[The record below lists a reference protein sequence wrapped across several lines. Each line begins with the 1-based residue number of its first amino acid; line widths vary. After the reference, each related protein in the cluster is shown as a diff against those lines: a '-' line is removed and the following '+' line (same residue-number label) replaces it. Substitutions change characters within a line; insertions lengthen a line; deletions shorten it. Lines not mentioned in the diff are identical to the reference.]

1 MLCRMSRIF
10 NLALQL
16 AKLFSAIIRKEAIT
30 LSSKLFALD
39 IGTRSVVGIILQEEN
54 DHFHVEDVLVKEHK
68 ERAMVDGQ
76 IHNVMYVAELINGI
90 KHELEEKHGPLTK
103 VSVAAAGRSLKTEQA
118 SVTINIRNRPIFTEE
133 DISRLEL
140 QAVQQAQQQLL
151 QQKED
156 AKISHYYCVG
166 YSVLYYRLD
175 GEEIGSLLDQQGD
188 EAQIEVIATFL
199 PRVVVESL
207 IAALKRADLEMEAL
221 TLEPIAAINVL
232 IPPTMRRLNVALVD
246 IGAGTSDIAITDKST
261 VVAYGMVP
269 TAGDEIT
276 EALSDHYLLD
286 FPVAEN
292 AKRQLQTEEDI
303 LIQDILGF
311 DQYFP
316 KDEVLLAI
324 TPAVKQLAKSIGEEI
339 LRLNNQTA
347 PKAVML
353 VGGGSL
359 TPNLP
364 AELGYILDLPAN
376 RIAVRGIDAIQN
388 LTKEEHIK
396 TSPELVT
403 PIGIAIAAK
412 KMPIQYMSLTVNN
425 QVVRLFELKEMTVAD
440 AFLAANIRAKQ
451 LYGKP
456 GHGLSVHVN
465 GQDIFIP
472 GGHGQPAEILVN
484 GQQATTKT
492 LIKTGDAIQLIEG
505 QDGQPATATVRDI
518 VDPAAIKTITIQNT
532 KYVIEP
538 KISVNHTPASLD
550 TVLNDRDIITFD
562 IAETIEAA
570 FKITNNWHLLKQ
582 FESYTIQVNGQ
593 PLYLPEFSSQ
603 LLINGKAAKLSY
615 AVQDGDVISFQQ
627 QALPTIQRIAEQM
640 NLLLEDKITV
650 HFQNEVLELSKTA
663 NEALVNE
670 VVVSPLSTVA
680 NRSSVVFREKDR
692 SRWIYQDVFRFSNWQ
707 LPTSFKGN
715 FTILRNGQPASF
727 DMEIFGGDKLE
738 ILLEQS
744 PIM

>member
-1 MLCRMSRIF
+1 M
-10 NLALQL
+10 
-16 AKLFSAIIRKEAIT
+16 
-30 LSSKLFALD
+30 SSKLFALD
-39 IGTRSVVGIILQEEN
+39 IGTRSVVGIILEEDN
-54 DHFHVEDVLVKEHK
+54 DHFHVQDILVKEHK

-76 IHNVMYVAELINGI
+76 IHNVMYVAELINEI
-90 KHELEEKHGPLTK
+90 KQELEEKHGPLSK

-151 QQKED
+151 QHKED
-156 AKISHYYCVG
+156 TKTSHYYCVG

-207 IAALKRADLEMEAL
+207 IAALKRANLEMDAL

-286 FPVAEN
+286 FPVAEE
-292 AKRQLQTEEDI
+292 AKRQLHCSAEI

-311 DQYFP
+311 DQNYP
-316 KDEVLLAI
+316 KEEVLSAI
-324 TPAVKQLAKSIGEEI
+324 EPAVKQLAKAIGEEI
-339 LRLNNQTA
+339 LRLNNRTA

-359 TPNLP
+359 TPNLTT
-364 AELGYILDLPAN
+364 EIGLVLDLPAN
-376 RIAVRGIDAIQN
+376 RIAVRGVDAIQN
-388 LTKEEHIK
+388 LTKEAHIK
-396 TSPELVT
+396 ASPELVT

-412 KMPIQYMSLTVNN
+412 KMPIQYMSLTVNE
-425 QVVRLFELKEMTVAD
+425 QIVRLFELKEMTVGD

-456 GHGLSVHVN
+456 GHGLSISVN

-472 GGHGQPAEILVN
+472 GGHGQPAQILVN
-484 GQQATTKT
+484 GQQSSTKT
-492 LIKTGDAIQLIEG
+492 IIKTGDAIQLIEG
-505 QDGQPATATVRDI
+505 QDGLPATATIRDI
-518 VDPAAIKTITIQNT
+518 VDQAVIKTITIQET

-538 KISVNHTPASLD
+538 KITVNGSSVSMDAL
-550 TVLNDRDIITFD
+550 VNDRDIIAYE
-562 IAETIEAA
+562 IAETVEDV
-570 FKITNNWHLLKQ
+570 FTSTNNTNLLKQ
-582 FESYTIQVNGQ
+582 FESYVIYVDGK
-593 PLYLPEFSSQ
+593 PLYLPAFSAN
-603 LLINGKAAKLSY
+603 LLINGKPGKLSY
-615 AVQDGDVISFQQ
+615 AVQHNDIITFSQPS
-627 QALPTIQRIAEQM
+627 LPTVQRIADHM
-640 NLLLEDKITV
+640 NVLLEDKIIV
-650 HFQNEVLELSKTA
+650 HFQQELLELKKTTNEVL
-663 NEALVNE
+663 VNQA
-670 VVVSPLSTVA
+670 VVSPLSTVPNGA
-680 NRSSVVFREKDR
+680 TVSIQEKDR
-692 SRWIYQDVFRFSNWQ
+692 SPWIYQDVFRFSNWQ
-707 LPTSFKGN
+707 LPTTFKGN
-715 FTILRNGQPASF
+715 FTILRNGQPATF
-727 DMEIFGGDKLE
+727 DTEIFGGDQLE
-738 ILLEQS
+738 IVLEEAPLS
-744 PIM
+744 L

>member
-1 MLCRMSRIF
+1 M
-10 NLALQL
+10 
-16 AKLFSAIIRKEAIT
+16 
-30 LSSKLFALD
+30 SSKLFALD
-39 IGTRSVVGIILQEEN
+39 IGTRSVVGIILEEDN
-54 DHFHVEDVLVKEHK
+54 DHFHVQDILVKEHK

-76 IHNVMYVAELINGI
+76 IHNVMYVAELINEI
-90 KHELEEKHGPLTK
+90 KQELEEKHGPLSK

-151 QQKED
+151 QHKED
-156 AKISHYYCVG
+156 AKITHYYCVG

-207 IAALKRADLEMEAL
+207 IAALKRANLEMDAL

-286 FPVAEN
+286 FPVAEE
-292 AKRQLQTEEDI
+292 AKRQLHCADEI

-311 DQYFP
+311 DQYYP
-316 KDEVLLAI
+316 KAEVLIAI
-324 TPAVKQLAKSIGEEI
+324 EPAVKQLAKAIGEEI
-339 LRLNNQTA
+339 LRLNNKTA

-359 TPNLP
+359 TPNLTT
-364 AELGYILDLPAN
+364 EIGLVLDLPAN
-376 RIAVRGIDAIQN
+376 RIAVRGVDAIQN

-396 TSPELVT
+396 ASPELVT

-412 KMPIQYMSLTVNN
+412 KMPIQYMSLTVNE
-425 QVVRLFELKEMTVAD
+425 QIVRLFELKEMTVGD

-456 GHGLSVHVN
+456 GHGLSISVN

-472 GGHGQPAEILVN
+472 GGHGQPAQILVN
-484 GQQATTKT
+484 SQQATTKT
-492 LIKTGDAIQLIEG
+492 IIKTGDAIQLIEG
-505 QDGQPATATVRDI
+505 QDGHPATATVRDI
-518 VDPAAIKTITIQNT
+518 VDQAVTKTVTIQDT

-538 KISVNHTPASLD
+538 TITVNGSPVSMD
-550 TVLNDRDIITFD
+550 TVLNDRDIIVFE
-562 IAETIEAA
+562 IAETVEDI
-570 FKITNNWHLLKQ
+570 FKFTNNTHLLKQ
-582 FESYTIQVNGQ
+582 FESFVVYVDGK
-593 PLYLPEFSSQ
+593 PLYLPAFSAQ
-603 LLINGKAAKLSY
+603 LLINGKPSKLSY
-615 AVQDGDVISFQQ
+615 AVQQNDVITFSQPT
-627 QALPTIQRIAEQM
+627 LPTVQRIADHM
-640 NLLLEDKITV
+640 NVLLEDKIII
-650 HFQNEVLELSKTA
+650 HFQQELVELKKTT
-663 NEALVNE
+663 NDMLVNQA
-670 VVVSPLSTVA
+670 VVSPLSTVPNGA
-680 NRSSVVFREKDR
+680 TIAIQEKDR
-692 SRWIYQDVFRFSNWQ
+692 SPWIYQDVFRFSTWQ
-707 LPTSFKGN
+707 LPTTFKGH

-727 DMEIFGGDKLE
+727 DTEIFGGDQLE
-738 ILLEQS
+738 IVLEDAPLS
-744 PIM
+744 L

>member
-1 MLCRMSRIF
+1 M
-10 NLALQL
+10 
-16 AKLFSAIIRKEAIT
+16 
-30 LSSKLFALD
+30 SSKLFALD

-54 DHFHVEDVLVKEHK
+54 DHFHVEDILVKEHK

-76 IHNVMYVAELINGI
+76 IHNVMYVAELINEI
-90 KHELEEKHGPLTK
+90 KQELTEKHGPLTK

-286 FPVAEN
+286 FPIAEN
-292 AKRQLQTEEDI
+292 AKRQLQTEENI

-324 TPAVKQLAKSIGEEI
+324 EPAVKQLAKSIGEEI

-388 LTKEEHIK
+388 LTREEHIQA
-396 TSPELVT
+396 SPELVT

-484 GQQATTKT
+484 GQPATTKT

-505 QDGQPATATVRDI
+505 QDGQPATASVRDI
-518 VDPAAIKTITIQNT
+518 VDPAAIKTVTIQNT

-538 KISVNHTPASLD
+538 KILVNHTPASLD
-550 TVLNDRDIITFD
+550 TVLNDRDIVTFD
-562 IAETIEAA
+562 IAETIEDI

-603 LLINGKAAKLSY
+603 LMINDKAAKLSY
-615 AVQDGDVISFQQ
+615 TVQDGDIISFQQ
-627 QALPTIQRIAEQM
+627 QALPTVQRIADQM
-640 NLLLEDKITV
+640 NLLVEDKITV
-650 HFQNEVLELSKTA
+650 HFQNEVLELTKIV

-670 VVVSPLSTVA
+670 QVVSPLSTVPNGA
-680 NRSSVVFREKDR
+680 AVIFREKDR

-744 PIM
+744 PIT

>member
-1 MLCRMSRIF
+1 M
-10 NLALQL
+10 
-16 AKLFSAIIRKEAIT
+16 
-30 LSSKLFALD
+30 SSKLFALD
-39 IGTRSVVGIILQEEN
+39 IGTRSVVGIILQEDN
-54 DHFHVEDVLVKEHK
+54 DHFHVQDILVKEHK

-76 IHNVMYVAELINGI
+76 IHNVMYVAELINEI
-90 KHELEEKHGPLTK
+90 KQELEEKHGPLSK

-151 QQKED
+151 QHKED
-156 AKISHYYCVG
+156 TKTSHYYCVG

-207 IAALKRADLEMEAL
+207 IAALKRANLEMDAL

-286 FPVAEN
+286 FPVAEE
-292 AKRQLQTEEDI
+292 AKRQLHCSEEI

-311 DQYFP
+311 DQYYP
-316 KDEVLLAI
+316 KEEVLTAI
-324 TPAVKQLAKSIGEEI
+324 EPAVKQLAKAIGEEI
-339 LRLNNQTA
+339 LRLNNRTA

-359 TPNLP
+359 TPNLTT
-364 AELGYILDLPAN
+364 EIGLVLDLPAN
-376 RIAVRGIDAIQN
+376 RIAVRGVDAIQN
-388 LTKEEHIK
+388 LTKEAHIK
-396 TSPELVT
+396 ASPELVT

-412 KMPIQYMSLTVNN
+412 KMPIQYMSLTVNE
-425 QVVRLFELKEMTVAD
+425 QIVRLFELKEMTVGD

-456 GHGLSVHVN
+456 GHGLSISVN

-472 GGHGQPAEILVN
+472 GGHGQPAQILVN
-484 GQQATTKT
+484 GQQSSTKT
-492 LIKTGDAIQLIEG
+492 IIKTGDAIQLIEG
-505 QDGQPATATVRDI
+505 QDGLPATATIRDI
-518 VDPAAIKTITIQNT
+518 VDQAVIKTITIQET

-538 KISVNHTPASLD
+538 KITVNGSSVSMDAL
-550 TVLNDRDIITFD
+550 VNDRDIISYE
-562 IAETIEAA
+562 IAETVEDV
-570 FKITNNWHLLKQ
+570 FTSTNNTHILKQ
-582 FESYTIQVNGQ
+582 FESYVIYVDGK
-593 PLYLPEFSSQ
+593 PLYLPAFSAN
-603 LLINGKAAKLSY
+603 LLINGKPGKLSY
-615 AVQDGDVISFQQ
+615 AVQHNDTITFSQPS
-627 QALPTIQRIAEQM
+627 LPTVQRIADHL
-640 NLLLEDKITV
+640 NVLLEDKIIV
-650 HFQNEVLELSKTA
+650 HFQQELLELRKTTNEVL
-663 NEALVNE
+663 VNQA
-670 VVVSPLSTVA
+670 VVSPLSTVPNGA
-680 NRSSVVFREKDR
+680 TVSIQEKDR
-692 SRWIYQDVFRFSNWQ
+692 SPWIYQDVFRFSNWQ
-707 LPTSFKGN
+707 LPTTFKGN
-715 FTILRNGQPASF
+715 FTILRNGQPATF
-727 DMEIFGGDKLE
+727 DTEIFGGDQLE
-738 ILLEQS
+738 IVLEEAPLS
-744 PIM
+744 L

>member
-1 MLCRMSRIF
+1 M
-10 NLALQL
+10 
-16 AKLFSAIIRKEAIT
+16 
-30 LSSKLFALD
+30 SSKLFALD
-39 IGTRSVVGIILQEEN
+39 IGTRSVVGIILVEDK
-54 DHFHVEDVLVKEHK
+54 DHFHVQDIIVKEHK

-76 IHNVMYVAELINGI
+76 IHNVMYVAELINEI
-90 KHELEEKHGPLTK
+90 KHELEEMHGPLTK

-118 SVTINIRNRPIFTEE
+118 SVTISIRNRPIFTEE

-151 QQKED
+151 QHKED
-156 AKISHYYCVG
+156 AKLSHYYCVG

-175 GEEIGSLLDQQGD
+175 GEEIGSLLDQQGN

-207 IAALKRADLEMEAL
+207 IAALKRANLEMDAL

-286 FPVAEN
+286 FPVAET
-292 AKRQLQTEEDI
+292 AKRQLQTEDEI

-311 DQYFP
+311 DQFFA
-316 KDEVLLAI
+316 KAEVLKAI
-324 TPAVKQLAKSIGEEI
+324 EPAVKQLAQAIGEEI
-339 LRLNNQTA
+339 LRLNNRTT

-359 TPNLP
+359 TPNLTT
-364 AELGYILDLPAN
+364 ELGLVLDLPTN
-376 RIAVRGIDAIQN
+376 RIAVRGVDAIPN

-396 TSPELVT
+396 PSPELVT

-412 KMPIQYMSLTVNN
+412 KMPIQYMSLTVNE
-425 QVVRLFELKEMTVAD
+425 QVVRLFELKEMTVGD

-456 GHGLSVHVN
+456 GHGLSVSVN

-472 GGHGQPAEILVN
+472 GGHGQPAQILVN
-484 GQQATTKT
+484 GQQASTKT
-492 LIKTGDAIQLIEG
+492 IIKTGDAIQLIEG
-505 QDGQPATATVRDI
+505 QDGQIAKATVRDI
-518 VDPAAIKTITIQNT
+518 VDDAAIKTVTIQDI
-532 KYVIEP
+532 KYIIEP
-538 KISVNHTPASLD
+538 KITVNNAPASLD
-550 TVLNDRDIITFD
+550 TTLNDRDIIAFQ
-562 IAETIEAA
+562 IVETVEDV
-570 FKITNNWHLLKQ
+570 FKFTNNWDLLKR
-582 FESYTIQVNGQ
+582 FESYYIHVDGK
-593 PLYLPEFSSQ
+593 PLYLPEFSAH
-603 LLINGKAAKLSY
+603 LLINSKPCKLSY
-615 AVQDGDVISFQQ
+615 AVQDGDMIEFQQ
-627 QALPTIQRIAEQM
+627 QALPTVQRIADQM
-640 NLLLEDKITV
+640 NILLEDKIMI
-650 HFQNEVLELSKTA
+650 HFQNEVLELNKIA
-663 NEALVNE
+663 HEVLVNQA
-670 VVVSPLSTVA
+670 VVPPLSTVPNGA
-680 NRSSVVFREKDR
+680 TISFKEKDQ
-692 SRWIYQDVFRFSNWQ
+692 SRWIYQDVFRFSSWQ
-707 LPTSFKGN
+707 LPTTFKGN

-738 ILLEQS
+738 ILLEEAHLS
-744 PIM
+744 Y

>member
-1 MLCRMSRIF
+1 M
-10 NLALQL
+10 
-16 AKLFSAIIRKEAIT
+16 
-30 LSSKLFALD
+30 
-39 IGTRSVVGIILQEEN
+39 
-54 DHFHVEDVLVKEHK
+54 
-68 ERAMVDGQ
+68 
-76 IHNVMYVAELINGI
+76 
-90 KHELEEKHGPLTK
+90 
-103 VSVAAAGRSLKTEQA
+103 
-118 SVTINIRNRPIFTEE
+118 TINIRNRPIFTEE

-151 QQKED
+151 QHKED
-156 AKISHYYCVG
+156 AKITHYYCVG

-207 IAALKRADLEMEAL
+207 IAALKRANLEMDAL

-286 FPVAEN
+286 FPVAEE
-292 AKRQLQTEEDI
+292 AKRQLHCADEI

-311 DQYFP
+311 DQYYP
-316 KDEVLLAI
+316 KAEVLIAI
-324 TPAVKQLAKSIGEEI
+324 EPAVKQLAKAIGEEI
-339 LRLNNQTA
+339 LRLNNKTA

-359 TPNLP
+359 TPNLTT
-364 AELGYILDLPAN
+364 EIGLVLDLPAN
-376 RIAVRGIDAIQN
+376 RIAVRGVDAIQN

-396 TSPELVT
+396 ASPELVT

-412 KMPIQYMSLTVNN
+412 KMPIQYMSLTVNE
-425 QVVRLFELKEMTVAD
+425 QIVRLFELKEMTVGD

-456 GHGLSVHVN
+456 GHGLSISVN

-472 GGHGQPAEILVN
+472 GGHGQPAQILVN
-484 GQQATTKT
+484 SQQATTKT
-492 LIKTGDAIQLIEG
+492 IIKTGDAIQLIEG
-505 QDGQPATATVRDI
+505 QDGHPATATVRDI
-518 VDPAAIKTITIQNT
+518 VDQAVTKTVTIQDT

-538 KISVNHTPASLD
+538 TITVNGSPVSMD
-550 TVLNDRDIITFD
+550 TVLNDRDIIVFE
-562 IAETIEAA
+562 IAETVEDI
-570 FKITNNWHLLKQ
+570 FKFTNNTHLLKQ
-582 FESYTIQVNGQ
+582 FESFVVYVDGK
-593 PLYLPEFSSQ
+593 PLYLPAFSAQ
-603 LLINGKAAKLSY
+603 LLINGKPSKLSY
-615 AVQDGDVISFQQ
+615 AVQQNDVITFSQPT
-627 QALPTIQRIAEQM
+627 LPTVQRIADHM
-640 NLLLEDKITV
+640 NVLLEDKIII
-650 HFQNEVLELSKTA
+650 HFQQELVELKKTT
-663 NEALVNE
+663 NDMLVNQA
-670 VVVSPLSTVA
+670 VVSPLSTVPNGA
-680 NRSSVVFREKDR
+680 TIAIQEKDR
-692 SRWIYQDVFRFSNWQ
+692 SPWIYQDVFRFSTWQ
-707 LPTSFKGN
+707 LPTTFKGH

-727 DMEIFGGDKLE
+727 DTEIFGGDQLE
-738 ILLEQS
+738 IVLEDAPLS
-744 PIM
+744 L

>member
-1 MLCRMSRIF
+1 M
-10 NLALQL
+10 
-16 AKLFSAIIRKEAIT
+16 
-30 LSSKLFALD
+30 SSKLFALD
-39 IGTRSVVGIILQEEN
+39 IGTRSVVGIILEEN
-54 DHFHVEDVLVKEHK
+54 QDNFHVRDILVKEHK

-76 IHNVMYVAELINGI
+76 IHNVLYVAELIKEI
-90 KHELEEKHGPLTK
+90 KQELEEKHGALTK

-118 SVTINIRNRPIFTEE
+118 SVKVNIRNRPIFTEE

-156 AKISHYYCVG
+156 TQTSHYYCVG

-232 IPPTMRRLNVALVD
+232 IPPSMRRLNVALVD

-261 VVAYGMVP
+261 IVAYGMVP

-286 FPVAEN
+286 FPVAET
-292 AKRQLQTEEDI
+292 AKRQLQTDEDI

-316 KDEVLLAI
+316 KDEVLKAI
-324 TPAVKQLAKSIGEEI
+324 EPAVKQLAKAIGEEI
-339 LRLNNQTA
+339 LRLNNQHA

-359 TPNLP
+359 TPSLS
-364 AELGYILDLPAN
+364 EKLGEVLGLPAN
-376 RIAVRGIDAIQN
+376 RIAVRGVDAIQN

-396 TSPELVT
+396 ASPELVT

-412 KMPIQYMSLTVNN
+412 KMPIQYMSLTVNE
-425 QVVRLFELKEMTVAD
+425 QVVRLFELKEMTVGD

-456 GHGLSVHVN
+456 GHGLSVSVN

-472 GGHGQPAEILVN
+472 GGHGQPAQILVN
-484 GQQATTKT
+484 GQPASTKSV
-492 LIKTGDAIQLIEG
+492 IQSGDTIQLIEG
-505 QDGQPATATVRDI
+505 QDGQTATATVRDLI
-518 VDPAAIKTITIQNT
+518 DSAAVKKVTLQDTM
-532 KYVIEP
+532 YVVEP
-538 KISVNHTPASLD
+538 KIILNGEPASID
-550 TVLNDRDIITFD
+550 TALKDRDTILFEP
-562 IAETIEAA
+562 AETIEDI
-570 FKITNNWHLLKQ
+570 FKLTNNMDLLKRL
-582 FESYTIQVNGQ
+582 ESYIIHVDGK
-593 PLYLPEFSSQ
+593 PLYLQEFSAS
-603 LLINGKAAKLSY
+603 LSINGKPCKLQYS
-615 AVQDGDVISFQQ
+615 VQDGDILSFQQ
-627 QALPTIQRIAEQM
+627 AALPSVQMIANHM
-640 NLLLEDKITV
+640 NILLEDKIIV
-650 HFQNEVLELSKTA
+650 HFQNEILELTKVA
-663 NEALVNE
+663 NEILINQ
-670 VVVSPLSTVA
+670 VVMSPLSTVPNGA
-680 NRSSVVFREKDR
+680 TVSVKEKDQ

-707 LPTSFKGN
+707 IPTTFKGN
-715 FTILRNGQPASF
+715 FTILRNNQPASF
-727 DMEIFGGDKLE
+727 DTEIFGGDKLE
-738 ILLEQS
+738 ILLVET
-744 PIM
+744 PISI

>member
-1 MLCRMSRIF
+1 M
-10 NLALQL
+10 
-16 AKLFSAIIRKEAIT
+16 
-30 LSSKLFALD
+30 SSKLFALD
-39 IGTRSVVGIILQEEN
+39 IGTRSVVGIILEEN
-54 DHFHVEDVLVKEHK
+54 HDHFHVQDIIVKEHK

-76 IHNVMYVAELINGI
+76 IHNVMYVAELVREI
-90 KHELEEKHGPLTK
+90 KQELEEKHGPLLK

-118 SVTINIRNRPIFTEE
+118 SITISIRNRPIFTEE

-156 AKISHYYCVG
+156 AKSSHYYCVG

-269 TAGDEIT
+269 TAGDEVT

-286 FPVAEN
+286 FPVAET
-292 AKRQLQTEEDI
+292 AKRQLQTEDEI
-303 LIQDILGF
+303 VIQDILGF
-311 DQYFP
+311 DQFLP
-316 KDEVLLAI
+316 KDEVLRAI
-324 TPAVKQLAKSIGEEI
+324 EPAVEQLAKAIGEEI
-339 LRLNNQTA
+339 LRLNNKTA

-359 TPNLP
+359 TPNLS
-364 AELGYILDLPAN
+364 EKLGAVLGLPAN
-376 RIAVRGIDAIQN
+376 RIAVRGVDAIQN
-388 LTKEEHIK
+388 LTREAGIK
-396 TSPELVT
+396 ASPELVT

-412 KMPIQYMSLTVNN
+412 KMPIQYMSLTVND
-425 QVVRLFELKEMTVAD
+425 QVVRLFELKEMTVGD

-456 GHGLSVHVN
+456 GHGLSVSVN

-472 GGHGQPAEILVN
+472 GGHGQPAQILVN
-484 GQQATTKT
+484 GQVASTKT
-492 LIKTGDAIQLIEG
+492 VVQSGDAIQLIEG
-505 QDGQPATATVRDI
+505 QDGQTASASVRDLIDSAAVKKVTLQDTMYVVEPKIIVNGQPSSLDTILKDRDI
-518 VDPAAIKTITIQNT
+518 VLF
-532 KYVIEP
+532 E
-538 KISVNHTPASLD
+538 H
-550 TVLNDRDIITFD
+550 
-562 IAETIEAA
+562 AETIEDL
-570 FKITNNWHLLKQ
+570 FKFTNNTDLLKKLEPYYIHVDGKPYYLQ
-582 FESYTIQVNGQ
+582 DFSASLTNNGKPCKLQYTIQ
-593 PLYLPEFSSQ
+593 
-603 LLINGKAAKLSY
+603 
-615 AVQDGDVISFQQ
+615 DGDQLAFQQ
-627 QALPTIQRIAEQM
+627 NPLPSVQMIA
-640 NLLLEDKITV
+640 NHLNILLEDKIV
-650 HFQNEVLELSKTA
+650 VRFQNETLELTKMA
-663 NEALVNE
+663 HEVLVNH
-670 VVVSPLSTVA
+670 VVMSPLSSVPNGA
-680 NRSSVVFREKDR
+680 NVSFKEKDS

-707 LPTSFKGN
+707 LPTTFKGN
-715 FTILRNGQPASF
+715 FTILRNNQLASF
-727 DMEIFGGDKLE
+727 DTEIFGGDQLE
-738 ILLEQS
+738 IILTDS
-744 PIM
+744 PITI

>member
-1 MLCRMSRIF
+1 M
-10 NLALQL
+10 
-16 AKLFSAIIRKEAIT
+16 
-30 LSSKLFALD
+30 SSKLFALD
-39 IGTRSVVGIILQEEN
+39 IGTRSVVGIILEENN
-54 DHFHVEDVLVKEHK
+54 DHFHVQDILVKEHK

-76 IHNVMYVAELINGI
+76 IHNVMYVAELITEI
-90 KHELEEKHGPLTK
+90 KQQLEEKHGPLSK

-118 SVTINIRNRPIFTEE
+118 SVTLNIRNRPIFTEE

-151 QQKED
+151 QHKED
-156 AKISHYYCVG
+156 AKTSHYYCVG

-207 IAALKRADLEMEAL
+207 IAALKRANLEMDAL

-286 FPVAEN
+286 FPVAEE
-292 AKRQLQTEEDI
+292 AKRQLHSAEEI

-311 DQYFP
+311 DQYYP
-316 KDEVLLAI
+316 KAEVLTAI
-324 TPAVKQLAKSIGEEI
+324 EPAVKQLAKAIGEEI
-339 LRLNNQTA
+339 LRLNNRTA

-359 TPNLP
+359 TPNLTT
-364 AELGYILDLPAN
+364 EIGLVLNLPAN
-376 RIAVRGIDAIQN
+376 RIAVRGVDAIQN

-396 TSPELVT
+396 ASPELVT

-412 KMPIQYMSLTVNN
+412 KMPIQYMSLTVNE
-425 QVVRLFELKEMTVAD
+425 QIVRLFELKEMTVGD

-456 GHGLSVHVN
+456 GHGLSISVN

-472 GGHGQPAEILVN
+472 GGHGQPAQILVN
-484 GQQATTKT
+484 GQQASTKT
-492 LIKTGDAIQLIEG
+492 IIKTGDAILLIEG
-505 QDGQPATATVRDI
+505 QDGHPATATVRDI
-518 VDPAAIKTITIQNT
+518 VDQAVTKTVTIQEM

-538 KISVNHTPASLD
+538 KITVNGSPVSMD
-550 TVLNDRDIITFD
+550 TVLNDRDSIAFEV
-562 IAETIEAA
+562 AETVEDI
-570 FKITNNWHLLKQ
+570 FKATNNTNMLKQ
-582 FESYTIQVNGQ
+582 FESYVIYVDGK
-593 PLYLPEFSSQ
+593 PLYVPTFSAN
-603 LLINGKAAKLSY
+603 LLINGKPGKLTY
-615 AVQDGDVISFQQ
+615 AVQHNDVITFSQPS
-627 QALPTIQRIAEQM
+627 LPTVQRIADHL
-640 NLLLEDKITV
+640 NVLLEDKIII
-650 HFQNEVLELSKTA
+650 HFQQELLELKKTTNEVL
-663 NEALVNE
+663 VNQ
-670 VVVSPLSTVA
+670 VVVSPLSTVPNGA
-680 NRSSVVFREKDR
+680 TVAILEKDR
-692 SRWIYQDVFRFSNWQ
+692 SPWVYQDVFRFSNWQ

-715 FTILRNGQPASF
+715 FTILRNGQLATF
-727 DMEIFGGDKLE
+727 DTEIFGGDRLE
-738 ILLEQS
+738 IVLEEAPLS
-744 PIM
+744 L

>member
-1 MLCRMSRIF
+1 M
-10 NLALQL
+10 
-16 AKLFSAIIRKEAIT
+16 
-30 LSSKLFALD
+30 SSKLFALD
-39 IGTRSVVGIILQEEN
+39 IGTRSVVGIILEEDN
-54 DHFHVEDVLVKEHK
+54 DHFHVQDILVKEHK

-76 IHNVMYVAELINGI
+76 IHNVMYVAELINEI
-90 KHELEEKHGPLTK
+90 KQELEEKHGPLSK

-118 SVTINIRNRPIFTEE
+118 SVTIPIRNRPIFTEE

-151 QQKED
+151 QHKED
-156 AKISHYYCVG
+156 AKTSHYYCVG

-207 IAALKRADLEMEAL
+207 IAALKRANLEMGAL

-286 FPVAEN
+286 FPVAEE
-292 AKRQLQTEEDI
+292 AKRQLHCAEEI

-311 DQYFP
+311 DQYYP
-316 KDEVLLAI
+316 KAEVLTAI
-324 TPAVKQLAKSIGEEI
+324 EPAVKQLAKAIGEEI
-339 LRLNNQTA
+339 LRLNNRTA

-359 TPNLP
+359 TPNLTT
-364 AELGYILDLPAN
+364 EIGLVLDLPAN
-376 RIAVRGIDAIQN
+376 RIAVRGVDAIQN

-396 TSPELVT
+396 ASPELVT

-412 KMPIQYMSLTVNN
+412 KMPIQYMSLTVNE
-425 QVVRLFELKEMTVAD
+425 QIVRLFELKEMTVGD

-456 GHGLSVHVN
+456 GHGLSISVN

-472 GGHGQPAEILVN
+472 GGHGQPAKILVN
-484 GQQATTKT
+484 GQQASTKT
-492 LIKTGDAIQLIEG
+492 IIKTGDAIQLIEG
-505 QDGQPATATVRDI
+505 QDGHPATATVRDI
-518 VDPAAIKTITIQNT
+518 VDQAVTKTVTIQET

-538 KISVNHTPASLD
+538 KITVNGSPVSMD
-550 TVLNDRDIITFD
+550 TVLNDRDIIAFE
-562 IAETIEAA
+562 IAETVEDI
-570 FKITNNWHLLKQ
+570 FKTTNNNNLLKQ
-582 FESYTIQVNGQ
+582 FESFVVYVDGK
-593 PLYLPEFSSQ
+593 PLYLPTCSAQ
-603 LLINGKAAKLSY
+603 LLINGKPGKLSF
-615 AVQDGDVISFQQ
+615 AVQHNDIITFSQPS
-627 QALPTIQRIAEQM
+627 LPTVQRIAAHM
-640 NLLLEDKITV
+640 NVLLEDKIIIY
-650 HFQNEVLELSKTA
+650 FQQELLELKKTT
-663 NEALVNE
+663 NEMVVNQA
-670 VVVSPLSTVA
+670 VVSPLSTVPNGA
-680 NRSSVVFREKDR
+680 TIAIHEKDR
-692 SRWIYQDVFRFSNWQ
+692 SPWIYQDVFRFSNWQ
-707 LPTSFKGN
+707 LPTTFKGN
-715 FTILRNGQPASF
+715 FTILRNGQPATF
-727 DMEIFGGDKLE
+727 DTEIFGGDQLE
-738 ILLEQS
+738 IVLEDAPLS
-744 PIM
+744 L

>member
-1 MLCRMSRIF
+1 M
-10 NLALQL
+10 
-16 AKLFSAIIRKEAIT
+16 
-30 LSSKLFALD
+30 SSKLFALD
-39 IGTRSVVGIILQEEN
+39 IGTRSVVGIILEEDN
-54 DHFHVEDVLVKEHK
+54 DHFHVQDILVKEHK

-76 IHNVMYVAELINGI
+76 IHNVMYVAELINEI
-90 KHELEEKHGPLTK
+90 KQELEEKHGPLSK

-151 QQKED
+151 QHKED
-156 AKISHYYCVG
+156 TKTSHYYCVG

-207 IAALKRADLEMEAL
+207 IAALKRANLEMDAL

-286 FPVAEN
+286 FPVAEE
-292 AKRQLQTEEDI
+292 AKRQLHCSEEI

-311 DQYFP
+311 DQYYP
-316 KDEVLLAI
+316 KEEVLSAI
-324 TPAVKQLAKSIGEEI
+324 EPAVKQLAKAIGEEI
-339 LRLNNQTA
+339 LRLNNRTA

-359 TPNLP
+359 TPNLTT
-364 AELGYILDLPAN
+364 EIGLVLDLPAN
-376 RIAVRGIDAIQN
+376 RIAVRGVDAIQN
-388 LTKEEHIK
+388 LTKEAHIK
-396 TSPELVT
+396 ASPELVT

-412 KMPIQYMSLTVNN
+412 KMPIQYMSLTVNE
-425 QVVRLFELKEMTVAD
+425 QIVRLFELKEMTVGD

-456 GHGLSVHVN
+456 GHGLSISVN

-472 GGHGQPAEILVN
+472 GGHGQPAQILVN
-484 GQQATTKT
+484 GQQSSTKT
-492 LIKTGDAIQLIEG
+492 IIKTGDAIQLIEG
-505 QDGQPATATVRDI
+505 QDGLPATATIRDI
-518 VDPAAIKTITIQNT
+518 VDQAVIKTITIQET

-538 KISVNHTPASLD
+538 KITVNGSSVSMDAL
-550 TVLNDRDIITFD
+550 VNDRDIIAYE
-562 IAETIEAA
+562 IAETVEDV
-570 FKITNNWHLLKQ
+570 FTLTNNTNLLKQ
-582 FESYTIQVNGQ
+582 FESYVIYVDGK
-593 PLYLPEFSSQ
+593 PLYLPASAN
-603 LLINGKAAKLSY
+603 LLINGKPGKLSY
-615 AVQDGDVISFQQ
+615 AVQHNDIITFSQPS
-627 QALPTIQRIAEQM
+627 LPTVQRIADHM
-640 NLLLEDKITV
+640 NVLLEDKIIV
-650 HFQNEVLELSKTA
+650 HFQQELLELKKTTNEVL
-663 NEALVNE
+663 VNQA
-670 VVVSPLSTVA
+670 VVSPLSTVPNGA
-680 NRSSVVFREKDR
+680 TVSIQEKDR
-692 SRWIYQDVFRFSNWQ
+692 SPWIYQDVFRFSNWQ
-707 LPTSFKGN
+707 LPTTFKGN
-715 FTILRNGQPASF
+715 FTILRNGQPATF
-727 DMEIFGGDKLE
+727 DTEIFGGDQLE
-738 ILLEQS
+738 IVLEEAPLS
-744 PIM
+744 L

>member
-1 MLCRMSRIF
+1 M
-10 NLALQL
+10 
-16 AKLFSAIIRKEAIT
+16 
-30 LSSKLFALD
+30 SSKLFALD
-39 IGTRSVVGIILQEEN
+39 IGTRSVVGIILEEDN
-54 DHFHVEDVLVKEHK
+54 DHFHVQDILVKEHK

-76 IHNVMYVAELINGI
+76 IHNVMYVAELINEI
-90 KHELEEKHGPLTK
+90 KQELEEKHGPLSK

-151 QQKED
+151 QHKED

-207 IAALKRADLEMEAL
+207 IAALKRANLEMDAL

-286 FPVAEN
+286 FPVAEE
-292 AKRQLQTEEDI
+292 AKRQLHCADEI

-311 DQYFP
+311 DQYYP
-316 KDEVLLAI
+316 KAEVLIAI
-324 TPAVKQLAKSIGEEI
+324 EPAVKQLAKAIGEEI
-339 LRLNNQTA
+339 LRLNNKTA

-359 TPNLP
+359 TPNLTT
-364 AELGYILDLPAN
+364 EIGLVLDLPAN
-376 RIAVRGIDAIQN
+376 RIAVRGVDAIQN

-396 TSPELVT
+396 ASPELVT

-412 KMPIQYMSLTVNN
+412 KMPIQYMSLTVNE
-425 QVVRLFELKEMTVAD
+425 QIVRLFELKEMTVGD

-456 GHGLSVHVN
+456 GHGLSISVN

-472 GGHGQPAEILVN
+472 GGHGQPAQILVN

-492 LIKTGDAIQLIEG
+492 IIKTGDAIQLIEG
-505 QDGQPATATVRDI
+505 QDGHPATATVRDI
-518 VDPAAIKTITIQNT
+518 VDQAVTKTVTIQET

-538 KISVNHTPASLD
+538 TITVNGSPVSMD
-550 TVLNDRDIITFD
+550 TVLNDRDIIVFE
-562 IAETIEAA
+562 IAETVEDI
-570 FKITNNWHLLKQ
+570 FKFTNNTHLLKQ
-582 FESYTIQVNGQ
+582 FESFVVYVDGK
-593 PLYLPEFSSQ
+593 PLYLPAFSAQ
-603 LLINGKAAKLSY
+603 LLINGKPSKLSY
-615 AVQDGDVISFQQ
+615 AVQQNDVITFSQPT
-627 QALPTIQRIAEQM
+627 LPTVQRIADHM
-640 NLLLEDKITV
+640 NVLLEDKIII
-650 HFQNEVLELSKTA
+650 HFQQELVELKKTT
-663 NEALVNE
+663 NDMLVNQA
-670 VVVSPLSTVA
+670 VVSPLSTVPNGA
-680 NRSSVVFREKDR
+680 TIAIQEKDR
-692 SRWIYQDVFRFSNWQ
+692 SPWIYQDVFRFSTWQ
-707 LPTSFKGN
+707 LPTTFKGH

-727 DMEIFGGDKLE
+727 DTEIFGGDQLE
-738 ILLEQS
+738 IVLEDAPLS
-744 PIM
+744 L

>member
-1 MLCRMSRIF
+1 MLFRMSRIF

-16 AKLFSAIIRKEAIT
+16 AKLFSSMTRKEAIT

-54 DHFHVEDVLVKEHK
+54 DHFHVEDILVKEHK

-76 IHNVMYVAELINGI
+76 IHNVMYVADLINEI
-90 KHELEEKHGPLTK
+90 KRELEEKHGPLTK

-286 FPVAEN
+286 FPVAEE
-292 AKRQLQTEEDI
+292 AKRQLQTAEEI

-311 DQYFP
+311 DQFYP
-316 KDEVLLAI
+316 KEEVFLAI
-324 TPAVKQLAKSIGEEI
+324 EPAVKQLAKSIGEEI
-339 LRLNNQTA
+339 LRLNNRVA

-359 TPNLP
+359 TPNLTT
-364 AELGYILDLPAN
+364 ELGQVLDLPAN

-396 TSPELVT
+396 ASPELVT

-425 QVVRLFELKEMTVAD
+425 QVIRLFELKEMTVAD

-456 GHGLSVHVN
+456 GHGLSISVN

-472 GGHGQPAEILVN
+472 GGHGQPAEIFVN
-484 GQQATTKT
+484 GQQASTKS

-505 QDGQPATATVRDI
+505 LDGQQATATVRDLI
-518 VDPAAIKTITIQNT
+518 DEAAIKTVTIQNT

-538 KISVNHTPASLD
+538 KITVNTSSASLE
-550 TVLNDRDIITFD
+550 TVLNDRDIVVFD
-562 IAETIEAA
+562 IAETIEDV

-582 FESYTIQVNGQ
+582 FESYTIQVDGQ

-603 LLINGKAAKLSY
+603 LMINGKVAKLSY
-615 AVQDGDVISFQQ
+615 AVQNGDVISFQQ
-627 QALPTIQRIAEQM
+627 PSLPTVQHIADQM
-640 NLLLEDKITV
+640 NLLLEDKIII
-650 HFQNEVLELSKTA
+650 HFQQEVLELRKTA
-663 NEALVNE
+663 NEAIVNKM
-670 VVVSPLSTVA
+670 VVSPQSTVPNGA
-680 NRSSVVFREKDR
+680 TLVFKEKDR

-707 LPTSFKGN
+707 LPSAFKGN

-727 DMEIFGGDKLE
+727 DTEIFGGDQLE
-738 ILLEQS
+738 ILLETS
-744 PIM
+744 PII